1 MLLTSPLGCN
11 FGSVPDTA
19 PPRRRVRVTQIR
31 SQIVSSNPAR
41 DSSLQGANAVKIFA
55 SVLALCQ
62 GLEEDARCEFRRTN
76 AEIVCD
82 SLSSLAF
89 YLNYQT
95 RLDSASRFLGRLSWV
110 DGRGM

>member
-1 MLLTSPLGCN
+1 M
-11 FGSVPDTA
+11 
-19 PPRRRVRVTQIR
+19 
-31 SQIVSSNPAR
+31 
-41 DSSLQGANAVKIFA
+41 KIFA

-76 AEIVCD
+76 AEIVCA
-82 SLSSLAF
+82 LAF

-95 RLDSASRFLGRLSWV
+95 RSDSASRFLGRFLGRLSWV